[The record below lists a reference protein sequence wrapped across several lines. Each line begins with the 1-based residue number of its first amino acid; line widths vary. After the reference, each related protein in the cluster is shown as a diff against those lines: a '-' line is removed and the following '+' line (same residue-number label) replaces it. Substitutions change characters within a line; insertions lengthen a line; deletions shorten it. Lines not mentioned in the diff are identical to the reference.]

1 MINGWFIDWGFFL
14 GDAPEPEPKK
24 RKYEF
29 RNRRIYQEALQ
40 MNDREFLGRFRVSKK
55 AFHVLC
61 DLIRDELPQGRS
73 NNGRSLLPEERVL
86 VFLFSAG
93 TSISMFNAA
102 YAHGMS
108 EGTINNCINQVM
120 KAIIKVVVPKYIT
133 LPTSEEAHA
142 EAKLFQERGNFPPK
156 PHEPIV
162 IGAIDGSH
170 ILIPSPEDKKIE
182 TINRHGTHSL
192 NVMILGGA
200 SFRIYAAVV
209 NCMGAQHD
217 ASVFKNSELYELL
230 TKHNYRPIP
239 NCVILADQ
247 AYPDS
252 EPTVCTCFPEGLATQ
267 CERMKAFNAAFILC
281 RLVIEQ
287 IIGVLKRRFPTLR
300 KGLEFLDIDRCS
312 DFVQCCIG

>member
-1 MINGWFIDWGFFL
+1 
-14 GDAPEPEPKK
+14 
-24 RKYEF
+24 
-29 RNRRIYQEALQ
+29 

-55 AFHVLC
+55 AFHVLV
-61 DLIRDELPQGRS
+61 DLIRDELPAGRS

-93 TSISMFNAA
+93 TSISNFNAA

-108 EGTINNCINQVM
+108 EGTIHNCIDQVM
-120 KAIIKVVVPKYIT
+120 KAICKIVVPKYIT
-133 LPTSEEAHA
+133 LPTSEEARE

-162 IGAIDGSH
+162 IGALDGSH
-170 ILIPSPEDKKIE
+170 ILIPSPDEERIE

-192 NVMILGGA
+192 NVMLLGGA
-200 SFRIYAAVV
+200 SFRIYAAVTD
-209 NCMGAQHD
+209 CMGAQHD

-230 TKHNYRPIP
+230 KLHNYRPIP

-252 EPTVCTCFPEGLATQ
+252 EPTIATCFLEGLAMH
-267 CERMKAFNAAFILC
+267 CERMKAYNKAFILC

-300 KGLEFLDIDRCS
+300 KGLEFHDLERCS
-312 DFVQCCIG
+312 MFVQSCIGNLINCSLRLSYTV